1 MVTHLLMALYLAAAW
16 GGSFI
21 FMRVCAPIFGPV
33 PLIFIRVGLAGLLL
47 LPIMLAQGGG
57 KIWRENW
64 LKIAIVGSVITAIP
78 FCLLSWATLS
88 LSAGTTAVMNATTPL
103 MAALWA
109 IVLIGEKLTIQRVI
123 GLALGLIG
131 VVILA
136 AGQGKGFHF
145 GDTILPVA
153 VSLLATACYGWA
165 THMARIWLAHVPPL
179 VMTCAGLLSGALL
192 LAPLALWLWPEHSI
206 PAQAWSMAFG
216 LAIVSTAIAYLV
228 FYRLIGVWGATKTTT
243 VTYLVPV
250 FGMLWGSIFLGE
262 HITLTMVLGGM
273 VIIAGVMIL
282 SYKRTPAPIVSKV
295 VAK

>member
-1 MVTHLLMALYLAAAW
+1 MRLAPRLGDHCLGEYTARTAA
-16 GGSFI
+16 GVKEGFELVES
-21 FMRVCAPIFGPV
+21 RSEY
-33 PLIFIRVGLAGLLL
+33 
-47 LPIMLAQGGG
+47 G
-57 KIWRENW
+57 KRQ
-64 LKIAIVGSVITAIP
+64 A
-78 FCLLSWATLS
+78 
-88 LSAGTTAVMNATTPL
+88 
-103 MAALWA
+103 
-109 IVLIGEKLTIQRVI
+109 
-123 GLALGLIG
+123 
-131 VVILA
+131 A

-282 SYKRTPAPIVSKV
+282 SYKRTPAPVVSKV